1 LRILLIHERYQYAGG
16 EDIVF
21 EAEKSLLTA
30 HGHEVAV
37 YERNNEEINRYSPL
51 QKAAL
56 LYKTTW
62 APDSYR
68 DFTTRLEEYRPQ
80 IAHFHNTF
88 PLISPAAY
96 YACARAG
103 IPVVQT
109 LHNYRLICPVA
120 TLYRDGH
127 VCTDCVGRLPW
138 PGILH
143 ACYRDS
149 RAQTAAVAAMATIH
163 RGLRTWSRK
172 VDTYIAV
179 SDFARAMFIRG
190 GLPADKVVVKPNFVP
205 TDPGPR
211 EGDQVGRYA
220 LFVGRLSPEKGIDL
234 LLDAWRSLPDIPLQI
249 IGDGPLR
256 NVVTQAAQENPEAIQ
271 YIGPLP
277 HQEVLAHMKSARF
290 VVVPSTCYETF
301 SLITL
306 EAFACGV
313 PVIGP
318 NHGVFP
324 DFISPGS
331 SGMLFDAGE
340 ARDLAKTVQRLW
352 SEPDH
357 AMEMG
362 INARRLFEGR
372 YRAAENYE
380 ALIAIYH
387 RLTGERSPC

>member
-1 LRILLIHERYQYAGG
+1 MRILLIHERYQYAGG

-21 EAEKSLLTA
+21 EAEKALLTA

-37 YERNNEEINRYSPL
+37 YERNNEEINRYSSL

-62 APDSYR
+62 AQDSYR
-68 DFTTRLEEYRPQ
+68 DFVTLVREFRPQ

-103 IPVVQT
+103 TPVVQT

-120 TLYRDGH
+120 IIYRDGH
-127 VCTDCVGRLPW
+127 VCTDCVGQMPW

-149 RAQTAAVAAMATIH
+149 RAQTAAVAAMIAVH
-163 RGLRTWSRK
+163 RGVRTWSQK

-234 LLDAWRSLPDIPLQI
+234 LLDAWRSLRTSPRSSAMDLSQRGYAGSARDRRPFNTSA
-249 IGDGPLR
+249 P
-256 NVVTQAAQENPEAIQ
+256 
-271 YIGPLP
+271 P
-277 HQEVLAHMKSARF
+277 HQEVLAHMKSALCGSAF
-290 VVVPSTCYETF
+290 HLYETF

-313 PVIGP
+313 RSSAPITVY
-318 NHGVFP
+318 FL
-324 DFISPGS
+324 ISFRPGQAACSLMQGGSRPCQNS
-331 SGMLFDAGE
+331 STA
-340 ARDLAKTVQRLW
+340 VV
-352 SEPDH
+352 
-357 AMEMG
+357 
-362 INARRLFEGR
+362 
-372 YRAAENYE
+372 RA
-380 ALIAIYH
+380 
-387 RLTGERSPC
+387 